1 MPIRAIRGLNC
12 FFWIE
17 HPCSDCHPRERQLCF
32 GDPTPAMPLER
43 ILHFLAH
50 IGITVREHAL
60 PGTTFVPGIF
70 IEAGELVIDRDRL
83 SYPGD
88 LLHEAGHIAVMPPSE
103 RTALNDDLQSG
114 PGEEMA
120 AIAWSYAAAL
130 HIGIDP
136 AVVFHPAGYKGGAQ
150 SLLENFAA
158 GRFIGVPLLRWYG
171 LTQERDD
178 GSGAAVY
185 PKMSGWLRPEPQA

>member
-1 MPIRAIRGLNC
+1 
-12 FFWIE
+12 
-17 HPCSDCHPRERQLCF
+17 
-32 GDPTPAMPLER
+32 MPLER
-43 ILHFLAH
+43 IIVFLAEA
-50 IGITVREHAL
+50 GIAVRERPLTAA
-60 PGTTFVPGIF
+60 TFVPGIL
-70 IEAGELVIDRDRL
+70 IERGELVIDREKL

-103 RTALNDDLQSG
+103 RPGMSDNLKTG

-136 AVVFHPAGYKGGAQ
+136 AVVFHPAGYRGGAH

-158 GRFIGVPLLRWYG
+158 GRYLGVPLLQWYG
-171 LTQERDD
+171 LTRERDD
-178 GSGAAVY
+178 GTGAAVY
-185 PKMSGWLRPEPQA
+185 PKMNVWLRPEAPATGA